1 VSRDK
6 IVPVILSGG
15 SGTRLWPVSRALYP
29 KQLLPLMSERGM
41 LQETVLRVGDPELF
55 GPPLIVCNDE
65 HRFII
70 AEQMR
75 QIGVEPMAILL
86 EPVARNTAA
95 ATAAAALYLADRDAD
110 AVMLVMPSDHV
121 IGDGDAFR
129 AAVASAAQAAV
140 DTALVTFGVTA
151 ATPET
156 GYGYIRRGAAL
167 DSADGCYR
175 VAEFV
180 EKPARA
186 KAARFVAAG
195 DWFWNSG
202 IFLFSARSY
211 VAELERHGPATLAAC
226 REALRLGA
234 ADLAFFRLDREAF
247 AAAPP
252 VSIDYAVME
261 HTENAAIVPVEMGW
275 SDIGSWSALWETGP
289 RDARGNVIVGDV
301 EARGVSD
308 SYLRTDGRLLAA
320 IGLTDVVIV
329 VTTDAVLAVARDRVQ
344 EVAGLVEA
352 LRAGGRNETVSHPLV
367 YRPWG
372 SYESIDSGG
381 GYQVKRITVNPGA
394 ALSLQKHKRRA
405 EHWVVVA
412 GVAHVTRG
420 DETFE
425 LRANESTYIPVGTLH
440 RLKNTG
446 GEPLHLIEIQ
456 TGDYLGEDD
465 IVRVA
470 DDYGRT

>member
-1 VSRDK
+1 
-6 IVPVILSGG
+6 
-15 SGTRLWPVSRALYP
+15 
-29 KQLLPLMSERGM
+29 M
-41 LQETVLRVGDPELF
+41 LQETVLRVGDSGLF
-55 GPPLIVCNDE
+55 EQPLIVCNDE

-95 ATAAAALYLADRDAD
+95 ATAAAALFLADRDAD

-121 IGDGDAFR
+121 IGDADAFR
-129 AAVASAAQAAV
+129 AAVASAAQAAA

-167 DSADGCYR
+167 DSAAGCYR

-211 VAELERHGPATLAAC
+211 VAELERHSPATLAAC
-226 REALRLGA
+226 REALRLGV
-234 ADLAFFRLDREAF
+234 ADLEFFRLDREAF
-247 AAAPP
+247 AAAPS
-252 VSIDYAVME
+252 VSIDYAIME
-261 HTENAAIVPVEMGW
+261 HTGNAAVVPVEMGW

-308 SYLRTDGRLLAA
+308 SYLRTDGRLLTA
-320 IGLTDVVIV
+320 IGLADVVIV

-344 EVAGLVEA
+344 EVAALVEE
-352 LRAGGRNETVSHPLV
+352 LRAGGRKEPVSHPLV

-394 ALSLQKHKRRA
+394 ALSLQKHRRRA
-405 EHWVVVA
+405 EHWVVVG

-420 DETFE
+420 DETFV

-440 RLKNTG
+440 RLENTG
-446 GEPLHLIEIQ
+446 AEPLHLIEIQ

-465 IVRVA
+465 IVRVE